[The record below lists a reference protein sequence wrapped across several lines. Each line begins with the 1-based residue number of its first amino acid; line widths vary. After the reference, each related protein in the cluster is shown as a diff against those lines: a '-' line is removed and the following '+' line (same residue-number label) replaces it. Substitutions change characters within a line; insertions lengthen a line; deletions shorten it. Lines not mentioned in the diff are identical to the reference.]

1 MDSIR
6 MEGSATLCQALVITG
21 AWVHSASAW
30 FSNNSLTDV
39 RNRYIRMIKM
49 RKRIYIYIQ
58 YIYIY
63 GVYIYFFKLHY
74 MWLQSIS
81 VHYIL

>member
-6 MEGSATLCQALVITG
+6 MVGSATLCQALVITG
-21 AWVHSASAW
+21 AWVHSVSAW

-39 RNRYIRMIKM
+39 RNKYIRMIKM
-49 RKRIYIYIQ
+49 SK

-63 GVYIYFFKLHY
+63 EYIFFKLHY
-74 MWLQSIS
+74 MWVQSIIFYDN
-81 VHYIL
+81 VC

>member
-6 MEGSATLCQALVITG
+6 MVGSATLCQALVITA

-49 RKRIYIYIQ
+49 RKRIMVY
-58 YIYIY
+58 
-63 GVYIYFFKLHY
+63 VYIFSNCIICGYSPY
-74 MWLQSIS
+74 QSIIFYDN
-81 VHYIL
+81 VC